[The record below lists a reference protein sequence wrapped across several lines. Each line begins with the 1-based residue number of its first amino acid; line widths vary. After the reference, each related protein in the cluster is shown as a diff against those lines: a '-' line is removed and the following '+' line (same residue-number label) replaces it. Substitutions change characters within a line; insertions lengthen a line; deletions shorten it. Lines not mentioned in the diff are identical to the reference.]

1 MKARRLK
8 ALTCQLAFFK
18 IIYKYIYIYMARKT
32 PESEGG
38 PELISPLLDKII
50 ETIKNAP
57 DDVARVAAVDKAS
70 KSLHAV
76 TKDQVNIE
84 IDQSQH
90 TTQNLEATNEW
101 VGKNSEF
108 VGKNVYKHL
117 ANASKELDASKA
129 LLQATFAKGNPTW
142 LASGAGEIQHCAQA
156 AEFVSRIALLPE
168 SLRNNPDVL
177 YKETMRYSASVPWG
191 TMSVDAEKEANMI
204 LDRAMKKIRLQRN
217 EGSISSE
224 QGVAER
230 MLQSLTKS
238 SIDTG
243 KTPVFYIGDPQVRD
257 LTRPTGKLV
266 HGSPEMEEIGKKL
279 DAELRE
285 LQKQIQDDDA
295 LLHDSTQLSKTIQR
309 LKDNFG
315 QDNVSLYVAKLR
327 HMTHTE
333 TTVRNTAR
341 TAEREKYW
349 TNLGLH
355 EADMA
360 PTWVSKE
367 EARWQIETL
376 LQDIETTST
385 KYPNGM
391 VIESLENRTRNL
403 MGYFAS
409 ADYKEHLIE
418 YAQQKFGV
426 DHPELVNAHVNELLQ
441 QIPDLQEKIKNRMGA
456 LITYGHI
463 KLGGEPKKVSES
475 LLNLGTKGLNYCLSE
490 NNGITERVY
499 NRYISLMKLGRYD
512 PVTHREV
519 PYTTETLYQL
529 RERVRNE
536 LLHDQGLYE
545 QPYKNCWGETHEFD
559 KKAVDAIIRQAEV
572 AVAITQQDLVALRDA
587 PGPARREARPGDILA
602 SSSFLS
608 MSTAERFLAAMDL
621 DSYAFEKWGKLTE
634 YPQYVWRRMCEL
646 AGKGSDRHK
655 TSVARMLEGVV
666 QGDPKF
672 LELAERAFGSEGKM
686 TTLLTLEK
694 KANPLKHI
702 GKVPKSFS
710 ELSMKDLKS
719 ELIIQEGKKIVTEIL
734 EAYDDL
740 SSGWRIKQ
748 YLIQLN
754 RMYGVNAPALPGHE
768 LEEQYLYGPHH
779 LGLGMQLRLAGY
791 DLIHA
796 ESEATQHKAGEKVK
810 RVLRDEIAL
819 YRPQATF
826 EFLETNA
833 DTDAK
838 NLFDGMVSHGKLK
851 GTRLGGEDIT
861 HVDQFYHYISRNF
874 VSINDSLADVGLGP
888 INYSVDPT
896 KDQME
901 IVKKVCGVTGYNA
914 EAYLETMKELSV
926 FAQKEQNIT
935 KLVQTDYYHI
945 YHRTKWVDDLRNRY
959 LENPDTAPG
968 SRTKA
973 EHDEKGTV
981 HIKLSET
988 FVEDGT
994 GGGDQL
1000 PRAWGDLGV
1009 ALESLDALTAAI
1021 KTNDKK
1027 EFFKQVKLVFEGVGR
1042 YSGYKPAAARAAIY
1056 MLGGF
1061 GESAATDEML
1071 NVIMVNALE
1080 NTSPMKRLIG
1090 DKGISNS
1097 PGQNLELTEEF
1108 EGLLMGKLH
1117 DLAPHLAEEAEKF
1130 IGIRWG
1136 WVPDKMGEIGHHLPA
1151 WADRAKIAIILA
1163 GLLIVAQGIKTVGEE
1178 SSGKKK

>member
-1 MKARRLK
+1 
-8 ALTCQLAFFK
+8 
-18 IIYKYIYIYMARKT
+18 MARKT

-38 PELISPLLDKII
+38 PEPISPILDKII
-50 ETIKNAP
+50 ETIKNAS
-57 DDVARVAAVDKAS
+57 DDAARTAAVEKGS
-70 KSLHAV
+70 KSLQAIN
-76 TKDQVNIE
+76 KDQIDIEINQSQQATKNIE
-84 IDQSQH
+84 K
-90 TTQNLEATNEW
+90 TKEW
-101 VGKNSEF
+101 VGKNTEF
-108 VGKNVYKHL
+108 VGKNAYKQ
-117 ANASKELDASKA
+117 ASNAAKELEQSKA
-129 LLQATFAKGNPTW
+129 MLKATFAKSNPTW
-142 LASGAGEIQHCAQA
+142 LASDANEIQHCAQA
-156 AEFVSRIALLPE
+156 AEFVSRVAILPE

-177 YKETMRYSASVPWG
+177 YKEAMRYSASVPWG
-191 TMSVDAEKEANMI
+191 TMTIEAEKEANII

-217 EGSISSE
+217 EGAISSE
-224 QGVAER
+224 QGVTER
-230 MLQSLTKS
+230 MLQSLTQS
-238 SIDTG
+238 SLDTG
-243 KTPVFYIGDPQVRD
+243 KTPVFYVGDAQVKD
-257 LTRPTGKLV
+257 LKRPTGKINNGV
-266 HGSPEMEEIGKKL
+266 PEMEEIGKKL

-295 LLHDSTQLSKTIQR
+295 LLHDSNQIQKTIQR

-327 HMTHTE
+327 HMTQTE
-333 TTVRNTAR
+333 TVVRNTTR
-341 TAEREKYW
+341 TLEQEKYW

-355 EADMA
+355 EADME
-360 PTWVSKE
+360 PTWKSKE
-367 EARWQIETL
+367 EARWQIETM
-376 LQDIETTST
+376 LQEIETTST
-385 KYPNGM
+385 KNPSGM

-409 ADYKEHLIE
+409 ADYKNHITE
-418 YAQQKFGV
+418 YAQQTFGL
-426 DHPELVNAHVNELLQ
+426 DHPELVEAHVRGLLE

-456 LITYGHI
+456 LITYGQI
-463 KLGGEPKKVSES
+463 KLGGDPKEISKS
-475 LLNLGTKGLNYCLSE
+475 LLYLGTKGLNYCLSE

-499 NRYISLMKLGRYD
+499 NRYTSLMKLGRYD
-512 PVTHREV
+512 SVTHQEV

-536 LLHDQGLYE
+536 ILHDHGLYE
-545 QPYKNCWGETHEFD
+545 TQYKTCWGETHEFD
-559 KKAVDAIIRQAEV
+559 KKAIDSIIRQAEV
-572 AVAITQQDLVALRDA
+572 AVAITQQDLVALREA
-587 PGPARREARPGDILA
+587 PGPAKRGVRSGDILA

-608 MSTAERFLAAMDL
+608 MSTAERFLSAMDV

-646 AGKGSDRHK
+646 AALSSDRHK
-655 TSVARMLEGVV
+655 TSVMRMLDGVK

-672 LELAERAFGSEGKM
+672 LKLAEQAFGSEGKM

-694 KANPLKHI
+694 KANPIKHI
-702 GKVPKSFS
+702 GKTPKSFS
-710 ELSMKDLKS
+710 ELSMRDLKN
-719 ELIIQEGKKIVTEIL
+719 ELTIQEGKKIVTEIL
-734 EAYDDL
+734 EAYDDF

-754 RMYGVNAPALPGHE
+754 RMYGIDAPSLPGHE
-768 LEEQYLYGPHH
+768 LEEQYLFGPHH

-796 ESEATQHKAGEKVK
+796 ESKGAQQKAGEKVK

-833 DTDAK
+833 DKDATQ
-838 NLFDGMVSHGKLK
+838 LFEDMISQGKLK
-851 GTRLGGEDIT
+851 GARLGGEDVT

-874 VSINDSLADVGLGP
+874 VSINDTLADVGLGP
-888 INYSVDPT
+888 INYAAGPT
-896 KDQME
+896 KEQMAV
-901 IVKKVCGVTGYNA
+901 VKKVCGVTNCNS
-914 EAYLETMKELSV
+914 EAYLETMKELSL

-973 EHDEKGTV
+973 EYDEKGIV

-1000 PRAWGDLGV
+1000 PRAWSDLGV

-1021 KTNDKK
+1021 TTYDKK
-1027 EFFKQVKLVFEGVGR
+1027 EFFKQVKTVFEGVGR

-1061 GESAATDEML
+1061 GEAAATDELL
-1071 NVIMVNALE
+1071 NVIMVNSFE

-1090 DKGISNS
+1090 DKGVSNS
-1097 PGQNLELTEEF
+1097 PGKNLELTEEF

-1117 DLAPHLAEEAEKF
+1117 NLAPHLAEEAEKF

-1136 WVPDKMGEIGHHLPA
+1136 WVPDQFGEIGHHLPA
-1151 WADRAKIAIILA
+1151 WADRVKIAFILA
-1163 GLLIVAQGIKTVGEE
+1163 GLLVVAQGVKTVEE
-1178 SSGKKK
+1178 EASGKKK